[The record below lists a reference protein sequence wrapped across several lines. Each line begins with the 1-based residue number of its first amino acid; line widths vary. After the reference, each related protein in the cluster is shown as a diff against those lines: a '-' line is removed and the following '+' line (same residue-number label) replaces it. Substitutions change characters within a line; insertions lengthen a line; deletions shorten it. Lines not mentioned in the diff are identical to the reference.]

1 MMINTEKERKAVD
14 INGIALGPG
23 DNVVVV
29 NDETGGDTDHPDTW
43 DLTKGKLFVVDTIY
57 DDDNLLSPMITLQG
71 SSAGPVFSE
80 RFSLDSRAKCSPLT
94 AVLIGYCENTETE
107 TIVASF
113 TKKQVDDGVHDKHL
127 EQAQKYNTDA
137 SLSFRISFLS

>member
-1 MMINTEKERKAVD
+1 MTTKNEKERKAVD
-14 INGIALGPG
+14 INGIVLFPG
-23 DNVVVV
+23 DSVVVI

-43 DLTKGKLFVVDTIY
+43 DLTKGKSFVVDTIY
-57 DDDNLLSPMITLQG
+57 DDDNLLSPMITLKE
-71 SSAGPVFSE
+71 SSAGPVFAE
-80 RFSLDSRAKCSPLT
+80 RFTLQARAKCSPLT

-113 TKKQVDDGVHDKHL
+113 TKKQVDDNVHDEYL

-137 SLSFRISFLS
+137 ALSFRLSFLS